1 MNISYQE
8 VVKTIILKPIELLD
22 ATLEFKLNILYEKD
36 RGFVCQLYRLEY
48 YQIQPVS
55 DDTNVKNEQVY
66 VVDNHSLSKLSEQYY
81 NSLITCLDNALM
93 QIKDKFNLDQPFLD
107 DASIEIINPTLL
119 LTLPAKFLGILKEAV
134 SYRIESM
141 QQLLDNPDATEEQ
154 LAYIDYGNDQVILTM
169 ILDDLKNPHNQIDSA
184 FYQLTRNPDKTEMT
198 LQEFGKPIPNDEQL
212 TVVFS
217 AKSFDEALAIKN
229 QFLGFAPYKPMP
241 SNIVAAQVYHY
252 QDQKGLAHEITVTLY
267 QPQQFGLIWQCN
279 YQLQGYG
286 ESIYET
292 VLANDSF
299 SVIELSIRDIKAH
312 LEHFES
318 QHPNLTRI

>member
-48 YQIQPVS
+48 YQIQPTS
-55 DDTNVKNEQVY
+55 DDANVKNEQVY
-66 VVDNHSLSKLSEQYY
+66 VVDNPSVSKLSEQYY

-169 ILDDLKNPHNQIDSA
+169 ILGDLKNPHNRIDSA
-184 FYQLTRNPDKTEMT
+184 FYQ
-198 LQEFGKPIPNDEQL
+198 
-212 TVVFS
+212 
-217 AKSFDEALAIKN
+217 
-229 QFLGFAPYKPMP
+229 
-241 SNIVAAQVYHY
+241 
-252 QDQKGLAHEITVTLY
+252 
-267 QPQQFGLIWQCN
+267 
-279 YQLQGYG
+279 
-286 ESIYET
+286 
-292 VLANDSF
+292 
-299 SVIELSIRDIKAH
+299 
-312 LEHFES
+312 
-318 QHPNLTRI
+318 